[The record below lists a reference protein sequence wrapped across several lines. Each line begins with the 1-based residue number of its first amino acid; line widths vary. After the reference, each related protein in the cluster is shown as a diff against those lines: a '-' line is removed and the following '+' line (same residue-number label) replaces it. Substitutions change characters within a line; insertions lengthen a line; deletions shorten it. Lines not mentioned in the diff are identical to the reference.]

1 MSDQSGSYENSW
13 QDLYASSATTAD
25 RELYI
30 RSHLTDLYAPHINK
44 LKNDVDDINKLVT
57 TMGSPEKSA
66 SEISSEET
74 DRVLEKVRWVE
85 KRHNATMGGP
95 GDDFIERRRNDR
107 IVKRGIL
114 SIYSQRLQTK
124 LFGRIVRNGGGTQIN
139 PYKPSHNEVL
149 LNKCITEEGRNHYGV
164 ERPFPVAYQQME
176 LCHKDAFE
184 TPDQRERS
192 FSQFFGAVERRMGIL
207 AADICRSFEDN
218 RYNARRILHDS
229 IEFPRN
235 RVFRQMVHEIR
246 KNLEKRGT
254 YAIWFHET
262 NKTAEDYPENI
273 SRGYPPDY
281 DFGVIST
288 RFRYRGKSVVEP
300 IRGGKRDGGD
310 EHPSKLEV
318 YTYYPEKK
326 VYHKFIPNWPEESR
340 EIYEEEDFE
349 EPTEGHF
356 HILHG
361 CNWYN
366 NECRCLGRSF
376 DVNPRKNKAIPISPV
391 DTEHVRNIMFYNT
404 KWPRWPVYIK
414 VADGPEFEYVYR
426 TESICKESIQPERQ
440 PEQLEESY
448 DQDES
453 GPSGQQPPR
462 LPNKRN
468 NRCTDEPYG
477 KSPRNGNS
485 VEKFVEQFK
494 LRPTWPLE
502 HILDT
507 KDWLESEWGT
517 FIASDKQIQR
527 TFQIL
532 MKITMNMT
540 YGELKMLYE
549 NIHTKPIWGAVSSKD
564 LLNTYYTV
572 DESKEIVEELLDYQM
587 TNDQLEYFDS
597 IEDAKRRFITD
608 LYEILEKKHQKTNT
622 FQIVSP
628 PSAGKNFFIETVLAF
643 YWNTGVIQ
651 NFNRYNNFPL
661 MEAVNRRVN
670 YWDEPNFEP
679 DATETLKKL
688 FAGTAL
694 KATVKFQKEANIQK
708 TPVIITANYDKF
720 TKEVWDDRIIKY
732 YWYQCPKLKQYTKR
746 LHPFVWCYLVDK
758 YVIDL

>member
-1 MSDQSGSYENSW
+1 MSNQSGSYEHSYEDSVYPNLNLSLQLRSFRNSSDSEYI
-13 QDLYASSATTAD
+13 DLFNNANTTG
-25 RELYI
+25 ELLSTMESFEESTDEIPSETTTRALEEI
-30 RSHLTDLYAPHINK
+30 RSRD
-44 LKNDVDDINKLVT
+44 
-57 TMGSPEKSA
+57 
-66 SEISSEET
+66 EISNSRLGRYAERT
-74 DRVLEKVRWVE
+74 L
-85 KRHNATMGGP
+85 N
-95 GDDFIERRRNDR
+95 RRRNER
-107 IVKRGIL
+107 ILDRGIL
-114 SIYSQRLQTK
+114 SFYSKRLQK
-124 LFGRIVRNGGGTQIN
+124 QLIGSLIRNSGRTQTNTIQ
-139 PYKPSHNEVL
+139 PSHNEIL
-149 LNKCITEEGRNHYGV
+149 LNAHLAEQSQGDYGL
-164 ERPFPVAYQQME
+164 ERTFPIGYQQME

-184 TPDQRERS
+184 TPLERERS
-192 FSQFFGAVERRMGIL
+192 FHQFFQAVERRMGIL
-207 AADICRSFEDN
+207 ADQLSRAFEN
-218 RYNARRILHDS
+218 NTVNARRILHDS

-235 RVFRQMVHEIR
+235 RNFRQMVFDIR
-246 KNLEKRGT
+246 KVLNKRGS

-262 NKTAEDYPENI
+262 NKGTEDYPENI

-288 RFRYRGKSVVEP
+288 RFRYSGKPAIEP
-300 IRGGKRDGGD
+300 VRNRERGGDSDDSRIKF
-310 EHPSKLEV
+310 KT
-318 YTYYPEKK
+318 YKYYPETKI
-326 VYHKFIPNWPEESR
+326 YHNR
-340 EIYEEEDFE
+340 ERQIYEEENFE

-356 HILHG
+356 HVLHA
-361 CNWYN
+361 CQWYN

-376 DVNPRKNKAIPISPV
+376 DVNPRKNKAIPIDPV
-391 DTEHVRNIMFYNT
+391 DTEHIRNIMFYNT

-440 PEQLEESY
+440 SQQLEEGD
-448 DQDES
+448 DQNES
-453 GPSGQQPPR
+453 GPSGRQSTS
-462 LPNKRN
+462 LPNKRD
-468 NRCTDEPYG
+468 NRCTDVPYG
-477 KSPRNGNS
+477 KSSRNGNS

-507 KDWLESEWGT
+507 KDWLNSEWGT
-517 FIASDKQIQR
+517 YIASDKQIQR

-540 YGELKMLYE
+540 YNELKILYQNE
-549 NIHTKPIWGAVSSKD
+549 HTMPIWGAISSND

-572 DESKEIVEELLDYQM
+572 EESQEIVEELLDYQM
-587 TNDQLEYFDS
+587 NNDQLEYFDN
-597 IEDAKRRFITD
+597 IEEAKRKFITD
-608 LYEILEKKHQKTNT
+608 LYEVLEKKHQKTNT

-628 PSAGKNFFIETVLAF
+628 PSAGKNFFIETILAF

-679 DATETLKKL
+679 DAIETLKKL

-694 KATVKFQKEANIQK
+694 KATVKFQKEANVQK

-720 TKEVWDDRIIKY
+720 TKEVWDDRIVKY
-732 YWYQCPKLKQYTKR
+732 YWYTCPKLKEYNKR

-758 YVIDL
+758 YVINI

>member
-1 MSDQSGSYENSW
+1 MFAQSGEYEDSCEDHTYPDWNFTN
-13 QDLYASSATTAD
+13 QLRCFQPEGNTEY
-25 RELYI
+25 
-30 RSHLTDLYAPHINK
+30 SHLRRHVNDISEPLSAMES
-44 LKNDVDDINKLVT
+44 LK
-57 TMGSPEKSA
+57 KSTGQD
-66 SEISSEET
+66 SSSEEAEFLENIREG
-74 DRVLEKVRWVE
+74 DRLSDLGL
-85 KRHNATMGGP
+85 GGS
-95 GDDFIERRRNDR
+95 EQRTHRRRTAR
-107 IVKRGIL
+107 ILGRGIL
-114 SIYSQRLQTK
+114 SFYSKRLQK
-124 LFGRIVRNGGGTQIN
+124 RLLGNLVRNSGRAQANT
-139 PYKPSHNEVL
+139 YKPSHDEVL
-149 LNKCITEEGRNHYGV
+149 LNSHLAEQSERDYGF
-164 ERPFPVAYQQME
+164 ERPFPIAYQQME

-184 TPDQRERS
+184 TPIERERS
-192 FSQFFGAVERRMGIL
+192 LSQFFRAVERRMGIL
-207 AADICRSFEDN
+207 ADQLCRAFQNNSV
-218 RYNARRILHDS
+218 NARRILHDS
-229 IEFPRN
+229 IELRRN
-235 RVFRQMVHEIR
+235 QNFREMVFGIR
-246 KNLEKRGT
+246 KVLDKRGS

-262 NKTAEDYPENI
+262 DKTTEDYPENI

-288 RFRYRGKSVVEP
+288 RFRYSGKPAIEP
-300 IRGGKRDGGD
+300 IGGRDGGRSPD
-310 EHPSKLEV
+310 SRIQFKT
-318 YTYYPEKK
+318 YKYYPETK
-326 VYHKFIPNWPEESR
+326 VFHDPER
-340 EIYEEEDFE
+340 EIYEEEAFD

-356 HILHG
+356 HILHA
-361 CNWYN
+361 CQWYN

-376 DVNPRKNKAIPISPV
+376 DVNPRKNKAIPIDPV
-391 DTEHVRNIMFYNT
+391 DTEHIRNIMFYNT

-426 TESICKESIQPERQ
+426 TESISKESIQPNRQ
-440 PEQLEESY
+440 SQQLEESY
-448 DQDES
+448 NPDES
-453 GPSGQQPPR
+453 GPSGRQQTS
-462 LPNKRN
+462 LPTKRD
-468 NRCTDEPYG
+468 NRCTDVPHG
-477 KSPRNGNS
+477 KPSRNGNS

-517 FIASDKQIQR
+517 YIASDKQIQR

-540 YGELKMLYE
+540 YSELKMLYQNE
-549 NIHTKPIWGAVSSKD
+549 HTMPIWGAISSKD

-572 DESKEIVEELLDYQM
+572 DESQDIVEELLDFQM
-587 TNDQLEYFDS
+587 QNDQLEYFDDL
-597 IEDAKRRFITD
+597 EDAKRKFITD

-694 KATVKFQKEANIQK
+694 KATVKFQKEANVQK
-708 TPVIITANYDKF
+708 TPVIITANFDKF

-732 YWYQCPKLKQYTKR
+732 YWYSCPKLKQYNKR
-746 LHPFVWCYLVDK
+746 LHPFVWSYLVDK
-758 YVIDL
+758 YVIDI

>member
-1 MSDQSGSYENSW
+1 MSSQSGAYEHSYVDGIYPD
-13 QDLYASSATTAD
+13 QDLTNQLRCFRYESDDEYTQLFNNANTAGELLSAMESFEESSN
-25 RELYI
+25 E
-30 RSHLTDLYAPHINK
+30 
-44 LKNDVDDINKLVT
+44 V
-57 TMGSPEKSA
+57 
-66 SEISSEET
+66 SSEAEART
-74 DRVLEKVRWVE
+74 SEEVRTRDEFSHSRLGHYDESRVS
-85 KRHNATMGGP
+85 
-95 GDDFIERRRNDR
+95 RRRNDR
-107 IVKRGIL
+107 ILNRGIL
-114 SIYSQRLQTK
+114 SFYSKRLQK
-124 LFGRIVRNGGGTQIN
+124 QLVGRLIRNSGRTQTSSVQ
-139 PYKPSHNEVL
+139 PRHDEVL
-149 LNKCITEEGRNHYGV
+149 LNAHLTEQSKRDYGI
-164 ERPFPVAYQQME
+164 ERPFPVSYQQME

-184 TPDQRERS
+184 TPDERERS
-192 FSQFFGAVERRMGIL
+192 LDQFFRAVERRMGIL
-207 AADICRSFEDN
+207 GDQLCRAFEN
-218 RYNARRILHDS
+218 NTVNARRILHDS
-229 IEFPRN
+229 IELRGSQNFREM
-235 RVFRQMVHEIR
+235 VFNIR
-246 KNLEKRGT
+246 KVLDKRGS

-262 NKTAEDYPENI
+262 DKGTEDYPENI

-281 DFGVIST
+281 DFGVIPT
-288 RFRYRGKSVVEP
+288 GFRYSGKPAVEP
-300 IRGGKRDGGD
+300 VRVGTGRGGDSTDTRIKF
-310 EHPSKLEV
+310 KT
-318 YTYYPEKK
+318 YKYYPETK
-326 VYHKFIPNWPEESR
+326 VYCDIQRAIYKEETF
-340 EIYEEEDFE
+340 D

-356 HILHG
+356 HILHA

-376 DVNPRKNKAIPISPV
+376 DVNPRKNKAIPINPV
-391 DTEHVRNIMFYNT
+391 DKEHVRNILFYNT

-426 TESICKESIQPERQ
+426 TESICKESIQPKRQ
-440 PEQLEESY
+440 SQQLEEGY
-448 DQDES
+448 NQDES
-453 GPSGQQPPR
+453 GPSGQQSSSV
-462 LPNKRN
+462 PNKRD
-468 NRCTDEPYG
+468 NRCTDVPHG
-477 KSPRNGNS
+477 KSSRYGNP

-517 FIASDKQIQR
+517 YIASDKQIQR

-540 YGELKMLYE
+540 FSELRMLYQNE
-549 NIHTKPIWGAVSSKD
+549 HTMPIWGAVSSKD

-572 DESKEIVEELLDYQM
+572 DESQEIVEELLDFQLH
-587 TNDQLEYFDS
+587 NDQLEYFDN
-597 IEDAKRRFITD
+597 IDAAKSKFITD

-694 KATVKFQKEANIQK
+694 KATVKFQKEANVQK

-732 YWYQCPKLKQYTKR
+732 YWFPCPKLKQYNKR
-746 LHPFVWCYLVDK
+746 LHPFVWSYLVDK
-758 YVIDL
+758 YVIDI

>member
-1 MSDQSGSYENSW
+1 MFSQSGSYEHSYEDNTYPDLDHTLHLRCFRYNSE
-13 QDLYASSATTAD
+13 DEYTHLFNNANTTGELLSAMESFEESSD
-25 RELYI
+25 
-30 RSHLTDLYAPHINK
+30 
-44 LKNDVDDINKLVT
+44 
-57 TMGSPEKSA
+57 
-66 SEISSEET
+66 EISSET
-74 DRVLEKVRWVE
+74 ATTALEEIRSRDE
-85 KRHNATMGGP
+85 FGNTRLGRHAERP
-95 GDDFIERRRNDR
+95 FDRRRTER
-107 IVKRGIL
+107 ILNRGIL
-114 SIYSQRLQTK
+114 SFYSKRLQKRLIGNLVRNSGRTQTSTVQPSHDEILLNAHLTEQSQR
-124 LFGRIVRNGGGTQIN
+124 
-139 PYKPSHNEVL
+139 
-149 LNKCITEEGRNHYGV
+149 HYGL
-164 ERPFPVAYQQME
+164 ERSFPVSYQQME

-184 TPDQRERS
+184 TPIERERS
-192 FSQFFGAVERRMGIL
+192 LHQFFRAVERRMGLL
-207 AADICRSFEDN
+207 ADQLCRAFEN
-218 RYNARRILHDS
+218 NTVNARRILHDS
-229 IEFPRN
+229 IELRRN
-235 RVFRQMVHEIR
+235 QNFREMVFGIR
-246 KNLEKRGT
+246 KVLNKRGS

-262 NKTAEDYPENI
+262 DKRTEDYPEDI
-273 SRGYPPDY
+273 CRGYPPDY

-288 RFRYRGKSVVEP
+288 RFRHSGKPAIEPVGRGR
-300 IRGGKRDGGD
+300 RGGRDAVD
-310 EHPSKLEV
+310 PRIKFKAFK
-318 YTYYPEKK
+318 YYPEAK
-326 VYHKFIPNWPEESR
+326 VYHDTER
-340 EIYEEEDFE
+340 QIYQEKAFE

-356 HILHG
+356 HILHA
-361 CNWYN
+361 CQWYN

-376 DVNPRKNKAIPISPV
+376 DVNPRKNKAIPIDPV
-391 DTEHVRNIMFYNT
+391 DTEHIRNIMFYNT

-426 TESICKESIQPERQ
+426 TESVSKESIQPERQ
-440 PEQLEESY
+440 QKQLEEGNN
-448 DQDES
+448 QDES
-453 GPSGQQPPR
+453 GPSGQQSSS
-462 LPNKRN
+462 LPNKRD
-468 NRCTDEPYG
+468 NRCADVPHG
-477 KSPRNGNS
+477 KPSRNGNS

-507 KDWLESEWGT
+507 KDWLESEWST

-540 YGELKMLYE
+540 YNELKMLYQNE
-549 NIHTKPIWGAVSSKD
+549 NTKPIWGAISSQD

-572 DESKEIVEELLDYQM
+572 DESREIVEELLNYQM
-587 TNDQLEYFDS
+587 HNDQLEYFDS
-597 IEDAKRRFITD
+597 IEDAKCKFITD

-694 KATVKFQKEANIQK
+694 KATVKFQKEANVQK
-708 TPVIITANYDKF
+708 TPVIITANQDKF

-732 YWYQCPKLKQYTKR
+732 YWYQCPKLKQYNKR
-746 LHPFVWCYLVDK
+746 LHPYVWCYLVDK
-758 YVIDL
+758 YVTNL